1 VYTAASQNSY
11 LFHFN
16 HFVYVQLL
24 VFKLKIYPEKV
35 LTQSC
40 QSVYTVR
47 MSLSSEA
54 LKYSVN
60 SSISNNESDYPT
72 ADTHAF
78 TSEEIQS
85 P

>member
-1 VYTAASQNSY
+1 
-11 LFHFN
+11 
-16 HFVYVQLL
+16 

-72 ADTHAF
+72 ADTCVH
-78 TSEEIQS
+78 I
-85 P
+85 